1 MKNPFRHIKSSLSTR
16 LSLWIVLFAALI
28 FLIALGFMFNQSRKA
43 IRQEAINHATQIL
56 DNTAERVNTILTKV
70 EVAAN
75 NTDWLAARHLDAP
88 DSMFVYSNRILVNN
102 PELNGCSI
110 AFEPYFFKDKGRYFS
125 AYSMRNNGEIRSVQE
140 GDDTYEYF
148 VMDWYQ
154 LPKLLDRPCWT
165 EPFTDLTND
174 SVFSPNR
181 IISYCKPLKDS
192 KGKYVGTMSVDLSL
206 DWLSNTISAVKPYPN
221 SYSIMIGQSGTY
233 FVHPDTTKLF
243 YQTIYTET
251 LLKPDSAITKLGHA
265 MQAGEEGMRQMVVDG
280 KDCYVFYKPL
290 GTTGWS
296 VAIVCTESDIFGGYF
311 QLLKIVTSITII
323 GLAIML
329 LVFSRI
335 ITKEL
340 KPLQQLAHGA
350 ETIASGHFDEELP
363 QTQRTDEIGQLS
375 QSFNNMQHSLTNYI
389 EELKETTASKA
400 LIEGELQTASNIQQ
414 SMLPKIFPAYPER
427 DDIDIYGRL
436 RPAKEVGGDLFD
448 FYIRDEKLF
457 FCIGDVS
464 GKGVPAS
471 LVMAVTRSLFRT
483 VSTHENRPAKIVNAI
498 NDAMSKD
505 NDSNMFVTF
514 FMGVLD
520 MPTGRLRYCNA
531 GHNAPIAIKQD
542 DVHFLEFIPNL
553 PLGIMTDFRFE
564 EQECVIPYGAT
575 IFLYTDGLNEA
586 ENKAHE
592 QLGDDQ
598 VLATAQNLYNLSSH
612 EQINA
617 MTDVVTKHAD
627 GAEQS
632 DDLTMLSIKYLHQQN
647 EEAKSKHLTLKN
659 EVEELNKLPE
669 FVDAVCEDAGVD
681 MELVASLNLAL
692 EEAVTNVVL
701 YAYQKG
707 EGLVDIDAVYTD
719 KRLKFVITDSGI
731 AFDPTKKEAA
741 DTTLSV
747 EERSIGGLGIHLVRQ
762 IMDSVNYERVD
773 GKNVLTLRKNL
784 T

>member
-1 MKNPFRHIKSSLSTR
+1 
-16 LSLWIVLFAALI
+16 
-28 FLIALGFMFNQSRKA
+28 
-43 IRQEAINHATQIL
+43 
-56 DNTAERVNTILTKV
+56 
-70 EVAAN
+70 
-75 NTDWLAARHLDAP
+75 
-88 DSMFVYSNRILVNN
+88 
-102 PELNGCSI
+102 
-110 AFEPYFFKDKGRYFS
+110 
-125 AYSMRNNGEIRSVQE
+125 
-140 GDDTYEYF
+140 
-148 VMDWYQ
+148 
-154 LPKLLDRPCWT
+154 
-165 EPFTDLTND
+165 
-174 SVFSPNR
+174 
-181 IISYCKPLKDS
+181 
-192 KGKYVGTMSVDLSL
+192 
-206 DWLSNTISAVKPYPN
+206 
-221 SYSIMIGQSGTY
+221 
-233 FVHPDTTKLF
+233 
-243 YQTIYTET
+243 
-251 LLKPDSAITKLGHA
+251 
-265 MQAGEEGMRQMVVDG
+265 
-280 KDCYVFYKPL
+280 
-290 GTTGWS
+290 
-296 VAIVCTESDIFGGYF
+296 
-311 QLLKIVTSITII
+311 
-323 GLAIML
+323 
-329 LVFSRI
+329 
-335 ITKEL
+335 
-340 KPLQQLAHGA
+340 
-350 ETIASGHFDEELP
+350 
-363 QTQRTDEIGQLS
+363 
-375 QSFNNMQHSLTNYI
+375 
-389 EELKETTASKA
+389 
-400 LIEGELQTASNIQQ
+400 
-414 SMLPKIFPAYPER
+414 
-427 DDIDIYGRL
+427 
-436 RPAKEVGGDLFD
+436 
-448 FYIRDEKLF
+448 
-457 FCIGDVS
+457 
-464 GKGVPAS
+464 
-471 LVMAVTRSLFRT
+471 
-483 VSTHENRPAKIVNAI
+483 
-498 NDAMSKD
+498 
-505 NDSNMFVTF
+505 MFVTF

-542 DVHFLEFIPNL
+542 DVRFLEIIPNL

-592 QLGDDQ
+592 QLGDDL

>member
-1 MKNPFRHIKSSLSTR
+1 MKNPFRHIRYSLSTR
-16 LSLWIVLFAALI
+16 LSLGIVLFASLI
-28 FLIALGFMFNQSRKA
+28 FLVALGFLFIESRKA
-43 IRQEAINHATQIL
+43 IHQEAINRATQIL

-70 EVAAN
+70 EVATN

-88 DSMFVYSNRILVNN
+88 DSMFVYSNRILQNN

-110 AFEPYFFKDKGRYFS
+110 SFEPYFFKEKGRFFS
-125 AYSMRNNGEIRSVQE
+125 AYSVRRSDGILTMQE
-140 GDDTYEYF
+140 GNESFEYF

-154 LPKLLDRPCWT
+154 LPKLLGRPCWT
-165 EPFTDLTND
+165 EPFIDTSNGDLSS
-174 SVFSPNR
+174 SVR

-192 KGKYVGTMSVDLSL
+192 HGEYVGTISVDLSL

-243 YQTIYTET
+243 YQSIYTET
-251 LLKPDSAITKLGHA
+251 LLKPDTAITNLGHA
-265 MQAGEEGMRQMVVDG
+265 MQNGEEGMRQMVVDG

-311 QLLKIVTSITII
+311 QLLKIVIGII
-323 GLAIML
+323 ILGLIIML
-329 LVFSRI
+329 FVFSRI
-335 ITKEL
+335 IKRVLNPL
-340 KPLQQLAHGA
+340 KQLAHGA
-350 ETIASGHFDEELP
+350 ETIASGHFDATLP
-363 QTQRTDEIGQLS
+363 PTQRKDEIGQLS
-375 QSFNNMQHSLTNYI
+375 QSFSNMQHSLTNYI

-414 SMLPKIFPAYPER
+414 SMLPKIFPAYPDR

-448 FYIRDEKLF
+448 FFIRDEKLF

-483 VSTHENRPAKIVNAI
+483 VSTHENRPAKIVYAI
-498 NDAMSKD
+498 NESMAKD

-520 MPTGRLRYCNA
+520 LPTGRLRYCNS
-531 GHNAPIAIKQD
+531 GHNAPLIIKPESAN
-542 DVHFLEFIPNL
+542 FLDIIPNM
-553 PLGIMTDFRFE
+553 PLGILPDFNFE
-564 EQECVIPYGAT
+564 EQECVIPYGAS
-575 IFLYTDGLNEA
+575 IFLYTDGVNEA
-586 ENKAHE
+586 ENKEHE
-592 QLGDDQ
+592 QLGDDR
-598 VLATAQNLYNLSSH
+598 VLSVAQKMYDLSSH
-612 EQINA
+612 QQINI
-617 MTDVVTKHAD
+617 MTDSVVKHAD

-632 DDLTMLSIKYLHQQN
+632 DDLTMLSIKYLHQQDKK
-647 EEAKSKHLTLKN
+647 AKSKRLTLKN

-669 FVDAVCEDAGVD
+669 FVETVCEEAGVD
-681 MELVASLNLAL
+681 IGLVASLNLAL

-701 YAYQKG
+701 YAYEKG
-707 EGLVDIDAVYTD
+707 EGYVDIDAVYNE

-741 DTTLSV
+741 DTTLGV

>member
-1 MKNPFRHIKSSLSTR
+1 MKNPFRHIKNSLSTR
-16 LSLWIVLFAALI
+16 LSLWIVLFASII
-28 FLIALGFMFNQSRKA
+28 FLIALGFMFVQSREA
-43 IRQEAINHATQIL
+43 IREEAIDHATQIL

-70 EVAAN
+70 EVAAD
-75 NTDWLAARHLDAP
+75 NTDWLATRHLDAP
-88 DSMFVYSNRILVNN
+88 DSMFVYSNRILKNN
-102 PELNGCSI
+102 PDLNGCSI
-110 AFEPYFFKDKGRYFS
+110 AFEPYFFKDRGRFFS
-125 AYSMRNNGEIRSVQE
+125 AYSMRRNGEILTIQE
-140 GDDTYEYF
+140 GDDAYEYF

-154 LPKLLDRPCWT
+154 LPKLLNRPCWT
-165 EPFTDLTND
+165 EPFTDLTID
-174 SVFSPNR
+174 SIFSPGR

-192 KGKYVGTMSVDLSL
+192 QGQYVGTISVDLSL

-221 SYSIMIGQSGTY
+221 SYSIMIGQSGTF

-251 LLKPDSAITKLGHA
+251 LLKPDTAITNLGHA
-265 MQAGEEGMRQMVVDG
+265 MQNGEEGMRQMVVDG

-311 QLLKIVTSITII
+311 RLLRIVIGII
-323 GLAIML
+323 ILGLTIML
-329 LVFSRI
+329 LCFSRI
-335 ITKEL
+335 IKKEL
-340 KPLQQLAHGA
+340 KPLRQLAHGA
-350 ETIASGHFDEELP
+350 ETIASGHFDATLP
-363 QTQRTDEIGQLS
+363 ATQRTDEIGQLS
-375 QSFNNMQHSLTNYI
+375 QSFSNMQQSLTNYI

-414 SMLPKIFPAYPER
+414 SMLPKIFPAYPDR

-448 FYIRDEKLF
+448 FFIRDEKLF

-483 VSTHENRPAKIVNAI
+483 ISTHENRPAKIVNAI
-498 NDAMSKD
+498 NEAMAKD

-520 MPTGRLRYCNA
+520 LPTGRLRYCNG

-542 DVHFLEFIPNL
+542 DVNFLDIVPNL
-553 PLGIMTDFRFE
+553 PLGIVPDFLFK
-564 EQECVIPYGAT
+564 EQECIIPYSAS

-586 ENKAHE
+586 EDKEHE
-592 QLGDDQ
+592 QLGDEE
-598 VLATAQNLYNLSSH
+598 VLAVAKKMYEFSSH
-612 EQINA
+612 QQIEI
-617 MTDVVTKHAD
+617 MTEAVVKHAG

-632 DDLTMLSIKYLHQQN
+632 DDLTMLSIKYLHQQDT
-647 EEAKSKHLTLKN
+647 EAKTKRLTLKN

-669 FVDAVCEDAGVD
+669 FVETVCEEAGVD
-681 MELVASLNLAL
+681 MGLIASLNLAL

-701 YAYQKG
+701 YAYQNG
-707 EGLVDIDAVYTD
+707 EGFVDIDAIYND
-719 KRLKFVITDSGI
+719 KRLKFIITDSGV

-741 DTTLSV
+741 DTTLGV

-762 IMDSVNYERVD
+762 IMDSVNYERID
-773 GKNVLTLRKNL
+773 GKNVLTLQKNL

>member
-1 MKNPFRHIKSSLSTR
+1 MKNPFRHIRYSLSTR
-16 LSLWIVLFAALI
+16 LSLGIVLFASLI
-28 FLIALGFMFNQSRKA
+28 FLVALGFLFIESRKA
-43 IRQEAINHATQIL
+43 IHQEAINRATQIL

-70 EVAAN
+70 EVATN

-88 DSMFVYSNRILVNN
+88 DSMFVYSNRILQNN

-110 AFEPYFFKDKGRYFS
+110 SFEPYFFKEKGRFFS
-125 AYSMRNNGEIRSVQE
+125 AYSLRRGNEIITTQK
-140 GDDTYEYF
+140 GDDYYEYF
-148 VMDWYQ
+148 AMDWYQ
-154 LPKLLDRPCWT
+154 LPKLLNRPCWT
-165 EPFTDLTND
+165 EPFTDMTID
-174 SVFSPNR
+174 SIFSPGR
-181 IISYCKPLKDS
+181 VISYCKPLKNS
-192 KGKYVGTMSVDLSL
+192 KGQYVGTMAVDLSL

-243 YQTIYTET
+243 YQSIYTET
-251 LLKPDSAITKLGHA
+251 LLKPDTAITNLGHA
-265 MQAGEEGMRQMVVDG
+265 MQNGEEGMRQMVVDG

-296 VAIVCTESDIFGGYF
+296 VAIVCTKSDIFGGYF
-311 QLLKIVTSITII
+311 QLLKIVIGII
-323 GLAIML
+323 ILGLIIML
-329 LVFSRI
+329 FVFSRI
-335 ITKEL
+335 IKRVLNPL
-340 KPLQQLAHGA
+340 KQLAHGA
-350 ETIASGHFDEELP
+350 ETIASGHFDATLP
-363 QTQRTDEIGQLS
+363 PTQRKDEIGQLS
-375 QSFNNMQHSLTNYI
+375 QSFSNMQHSLTNYI

-414 SMLPKIFPAYPER
+414 SMLPKTFPAYPDR

-448 FYIRDEKLF
+448 FFIRDEKLF

-483 VSTHENRPAKIVNAI
+483 VSTHENRPAKIVYAI
-498 NDAMSKD
+498 NESMAKD

-520 MPTGRLRYCNA
+520 LPTGRLRYCNG
-531 GHNAPIAIKQD
+531 GHNAPLIIKPESAN
-542 DVHFLEFIPNL
+542 FLDIIPNM
-553 PLGIMTDFRFE
+553 PLGILPDFNFE
-564 EQECVIPYGAT
+564 EQECVIPYGT
-575 IFLYTDGLNEA
+575 SIFLYTDGVNEA
-586 ENKAHE
+586 ENKEHE
-592 QLGDDQ
+592 QLGDDR
-598 VLATAQNLYNLSSH
+598 VLSVAQKMYDLSSH
-612 EQINA
+612 QQINI
-617 MTDVVTKHAD
+617 MTDSVVKHAD

-632 DDLTMLSIKYLHQQN
+632 DDLTMLSIKYLHQQDKK
-647 EEAKSKHLTLKN
+647 AKSKRLTLKN

-669 FVDAVCEDAGVD
+669 FVETVCEEAGVD
-681 MELVASLNLAL
+681 IGLIASLNLAL

-701 YAYQKG
+701 YAYEKG
-707 EGLVDIDAVYTD
+707 EGYVDIDAVYNE

-741 DTTLSV
+741 DTTLGV

>member
-1 MKNPFRHIKSSLSTR
+1 MKHPFNHIKSSLSTR

-28 FLIALGFMFNQSRKA
+28 FLIALGFMFIQSRKA

-70 EVAAN
+70 EVATN

-88 DSMFVYSNRILVNN
+88 DSMFVYCRRILVNN

-110 AFEPYFFKDKGRYFS
+110 SFEPYFFKEKGRFFS
-125 AYSMRNNGEIRSVQE
+125 AYSVRRSDGILTMQE
-140 GDDTYEYF
+140 GDESFEYF

-154 LPKLLDRPCWT
+154 LPKLLNRPCWT
-165 EPFTDLTND
+165 EPFIDNSNGDT
-174 SVFSPNR
+174 SSPGR
-181 IISYCKPLKDS
+181 IISYCKPLKDN
-192 KGKYVGTMSVDLSL
+192 KGQYVGTMSVDLSL

-251 LLKPDSAITKLGHA
+251 LLKPDTAITNLGHA
-265 MQAGEEGMRQMVVDG
+265 MQNGEEGMHQMVVDG

-296 VAIVCTESDIFGGYF
+296 VAIVCSDSDIFGGYF
-311 QLLKIVTSITII
+311 RLLKIVTGII
-323 GLAIML
+323 ILGLVIML

-350 ETIASGHFDEELP
+350 ETIASGHFDEALP
-363 QTQRTDEIGQLS
+363 PTQRTDEIGQLS

-400 LIEGELQTASNIQQ
+400 LIEGELKTASNIQQ

-498 NDAMSKD
+498 NDAMAKD

-542 DVHFLEFIPNL
+542 DVHFLDIIPNL
-553 PLGIMTDFRFE
+553 PLGIMPDFRFE
-564 EQECVIPYGAT
+564 EQECIIPYGAT

-586 ENKAHE
+586 ENKVHE

-598 VLATAQNLYNLSSH
+598 ALAVAHKMYSLTPH
-612 EQINA
+612 EQINI
-617 MTDVVTKHAD
+617 MTDTVTKHAD

-632 DDLTMLSIKYLHQQN
+632 DDLTMLSIKYLHQQD
-647 EEAKSKHLTLKN
+647 EQARSKHLTLKN

-669 FVDAVCEDAGVD
+669 FVDSVCEEAGVD
-681 MELVASLNLAL
+681 MALVASLNLAL

-701 YAYQKG
+701 YAYQNGK
-707 EGLVDIDAVYTD
+707 GLVDIDAVYTD
-719 KRLKFVITDSGI
+719 KRLKFVITDTGI
-731 AFDPTKKEAA
+731 AFDPTKKEAV

-762 IMDSVNYERVD
+762 IMDSVNYERID
-773 GKNVLTLRKNL
+773 GMNVLTLRKNL

>member
-251 LLKPDSAITKLGHA
+251 LLKPDTAITNLGHA
-265 MQAGEEGMRQMVVDG
+265 MQNGEEGMHQMVVDG

-296 VAIVCTESDIFGGYF
+296 VAIVCSESDIFGGYF
-311 QLLKIVTSITII
+311 RLLKIVTGII
-323 GLAIML
+323 ILGLAIML

-350 ETIASGHFDEELP
+350 ETIASGHFDEALP
-363 QTQRTDEIGQLS
+363 PTQRTDEIGKLS

-400 LIEGELQTASNIQQ
+400 LIEGELKTASNIQQ

-542 DVHFLEFIPNL
+542 DVHFLEIIPNL

-612 EQINA
+612 EQINT